1 MQADTPATTAVT
13 SAQSPKRTGEIIFAY
28 ILAEFFG
35 KRDRPATGPR
45 TGRALHACNHTSAE
59 CYGCDEGPMFEE
71 NIALIAEARSK
82 KSIDTQSNRLDEP
95 DPEDVV
101 ADATDKHSL

>member
-1 MQADTPATTAVT
+1 MQADTPPPRLLLQPNRLSGRV
-13 SAQSPKRTGEIIFAY
+13 RLFLL

>member
-1 MQADTPATTAVT
+1 
-13 SAQSPKRTGEIIFAY
+13 
-28 ILAEFFG
+28 
-35 KRDRPATGPR
+35 
-45 TGRALHACNHTSAE
+45 
-59 CYGCDEGPMFEE
+59 MFEE